1 MTDTPTILLLAG
13 TFEARGLARRLKE
26 ALPNARITA
35 SFAGAVSSLPDLG
48 VETRTGGFGGI
59 DGLAGYLKDNS
70 VDLVIDATH
79 PFAAQMSAHA
89 VRAGKT
95 AGVPVVR
102 LERPPWREED
112 GDHWTR
118 FASLPAAADAI
129 PSGARVFLAIGRKD
143 IGRFTHRTDVF
154 ALARMIEPPE
164 LPLPPHWHLRLDR
177 PSTSVGEEKSLL
189 EQHGISHIVAKNSG
203 GTRAKAKLVAA
214 RRLGL
219 PVLMVERPELPPTPF
234 GATIDEVL
242 RFSIQALD

>member
-13 TFEARGLARRLKE
+13 TFEARDLARRLKE
-26 ALPNARITA
+26 ALPGARITG

-59 DGLAGYLKDNS
+59 AGLTRYLKDNS

-79 PFAAQMSAHA
+79 PFAAQMSEHA

-95 AGVPVVR
+95 VGVPVVR

-112 GDHWTR
+112 GDRWTR
-118 FASLPAAADAI
+118 FSSLPAAADAI

-143 IGRFTHRTDVF
+143 IGCFTHRTDIF

-164 LPLPPHWHLRLDR
+164 LPLPAHWHLRLDR
-177 PSTSVGEEKSLL
+177 PSTSVSEEESLL

-203 GTRAKAKLVAA
+203 GTRAQAKLVAA
-214 RRLGL
+214 RRLDL
-219 PVLMVERPELPPTPF
+219 PVLMVERPELPRAPTC
-234 GATIDEVL
+234 ATIDEVL
-242 RFSIQALD
+242 RLSIQVID